1 MEELRFGRY
10 EVRSMIG
17 QGAMGKVYGA
27 YDPRTKRPVAVKV
40 IKDEILSQDENG
52 DFLRRFQREAR
63 AAGSLSHP
71 NIITVFD
78 VGENYFVMEYLEGE
92 TLSSLLAKRGPLSLD
107 ETLQIVTPIADAL
120 AFAHGRGICHRDI
133 KPANIMV
140 SQDGRPIITDFG
152 LAHLEST
159 VMTTSGQFLGSPSY
173 MSPEQIRGDAM
184 APSAD
189 LYSLSVVTYEMLTGR
204 RPFSGENITTLV
216 YNVVNSPPCPPH
228 EHNPSLPRDY
238 HDVFVRALAKD
249 PGERFASF
257 SEFVAALNGAHFD
270 RVTSPRAFGEETL
283 VLDSKSV
290 STKPSVPHAAHPGG
304 RKAIPAVFVLAVL
317 SASLLVQWYGRAPRY
332 EVRIQTDPPGA
343 RVVVDG
349 KEFGPSPVGL
359 QSLGQGK
366 HTVRVTKEGFLPL
379 EEVFEL
385 TSASRAES
393 LDFALQPANVI
404 LFVDSTPP
412 GAAVTIDGSSAGST
426 PLEEVELEAGQH
438 EVLVARDGYETWR
451 SVVAARGG
459 ETVNLVARMR
469 SIGRGGSRPAATSIR
484 PGQLVELGPDDKPA
498 RRITGEPPGYPREA
512 RRLEQQ
518 GRVTLEFVVTDEG
531 VPIDIRVV
539 ESAGSV
545 LDDAVR
551 ESVAKWRF
559 EPAEKNGVKVSVKMR
574 IRHTFRLGTK

>member
-1 MEELRFGRY
+1 MQELRFGRY
-10 EVRSMIG
+10 EVRSVIG

-52 DFLRRFQREAR
+52 EFLRRFQREAR

-92 TLSSLLAKRGPLSLD
+92 TLSSLLAKRGPLPLD
-107 ETLQIVTPIADAL
+107 ETLQIVSPIADAL
-120 AFAHGRGICHRDI
+120 AFAHDKGICHRDI

-140 SQDGRPIITDFG
+140 SRDGRPVITDFG

-173 MSPEQIRGDAM
+173 MSPEQIRGDVM
-184 APSAD
+184 SPRAD
-189 LYSLSVVTYEMLTGR
+189 IYSLCVVTYEMLTGR

-216 YNVVNSPPCPPH
+216 YNVVNSTPIPPH
-228 EHNPSLPRDY
+228 EHNPCLPRDY

-249 PGERFASF
+249 PEERFASF
-257 SEFVAALNGAHFD
+257 SEFVAALNGTD
-270 RVTSPRAFGEETL
+270 SERVTVSGAVGEQTL
-283 VLDSKSV
+283 VLDPGSV
-290 STKPSVPHAAHPGG
+290 SPKPSVSREAHSGG
-304 RKAIPAVFVLAVL
+304 RKAVAAVFVLAVL

-343 RVVVDG
+343 NVVVDG
-349 KEFGPSPVGL
+349 TEFGPSPIGL
-359 QSLGQGK
+359 PSLGEGK
-366 HTVRVTKEGFLPL
+366 HSVRVTKDGFLPL

-385 TSASRAES
+385 TGASRAES
-393 LDFALQPANVI
+393 LRLALQPANVI

-412 GAAVTIDGSSAGST
+412 GGLVTIDGSSVGKT
-426 PLEEVELEAGQH
+426 PLEEIELDPGQH
-438 EVLVARDGYETWR
+438 EVHVARDGYETWR

-459 ETVNLVARMR
+459 ESVNLVARLR
-469 SIGRGGSRPAATSIR
+469 SIGAGGSSPAAAGIR

-498 RRITGEPPGYPREA
+498 RRISGDPPGYPREA

-531 VPIDIRVV
+531 IPVDIRVV

-551 ESVAKWRF
+551 ESVAQWRF
-559 EPAEKNGVKVSVKMR
+559 EPAEKNGVTVSVKMR